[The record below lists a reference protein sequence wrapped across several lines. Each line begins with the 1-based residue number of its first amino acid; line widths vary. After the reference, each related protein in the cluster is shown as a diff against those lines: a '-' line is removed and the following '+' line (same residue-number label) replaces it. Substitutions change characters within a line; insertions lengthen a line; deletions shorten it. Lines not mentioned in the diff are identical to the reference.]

1 MKLNGLKVISMKI
14 KAIVVGYGDRGSVYS
29 NYAITNPD
37 KFEVVGVVDPNP
49 FKQALCKEKFNL
61 KDSQIFS
68 SIDDCLKVKPECDLF
83 INTTMDQ
90 YHYEIMKAILNAKYN
105 LLTEKPIVGDKN
117 QLLELKSLAEKNNCQ
132 VFVCHVLR
140 YTPFYA
146 TIKKMILENKIGKIF
161 SIQMDEHV
169 GIAHYGGSYVRGK
182 WNNEE
187 KCMSSFLLAKSCH
200 DIDIMCWLNN
210 TTIPTEV
217 AAFGGR
223 YFFTRE
229 NAPKESTESCFD
241 CPLEKECLYSAI
253 KHYIECNWSSN
264 LTWPQI
270 NKKIEDITLEDK
282 VNFLKNSLYGKCIF
296 KVDEA
301 DITDREA
308 IIVNFKDGS
317 VGNFNQIGGAPQAG
331 RYIHIVGSLG
341 EIVGNAESGIITYMP
356 ASRDSLICER
366 IEIDVNKEI
375 NTNFGF
381 SGHMGGDY
389 AIMESVINYL
399 NGDKSSISITSL
411 NDSINSHLVVFA
423 SEEARKQDK
432 VIKV

>member
-1 MKLNGLKVISMKI
+1 MII

-29 NYAITNPD
+29 NYAITNPN
-37 KFEVVGVVDPNP
+37 KLKIVGVVDPNP
-49 FKQALCKEKFNL
+49 FKRKMCQEKFNL
-61 KDSQIFS
+61 NDNQLFDN
-68 SIDDCLKVKPECDLF
+68 IDDCLKSSMDCDLF
-83 INTTMDQ
+83 INATMDQ
-90 YHYEIMKAILNAKYN
+90 FHYEIMKKILSAKYN
-105 LLTEKPIVGDKN
+105 LLTEKPIVGNKL
-117 QLLELKSLAEKNNCQ
+117 QLLELQKIATQNNCK

-146 TIKKMILENKIGKIF
+146 TIKQMILDNKVGKIF

-187 KCMSSFLLAKSCH
+187 KCLSSFLLAKSCH

-210 TTIPTEV
+210 NTIPTEV

-223 YFFTRE
+223 YFFTRD
-229 NAPKESTESCFD
+229 NAPQGSTESCFD
-241 CPLEKECLYSAI
+241 CPIEKKCLYSAL

-264 LTWPQI
+264 LTWTQI
-270 NKKIEDITLEDK
+270 NKKLEDITLDDK
-282 VNFLKNSLYGKCIF
+282 INFLKNSEYGKCIF
-296 KVDEA
+296 KVDDA
-301 DITDREA
+301 NITDREA
-308 IIVNFKDGS
+308 LIVKFKDGS

-341 EIVGNAESGIITYMP
+341 EIVGNAESGIITYMK
-356 ASRDSLICER
+356 ASRDSLICDKE
-366 IEIDVNKEI
+366 IIDVNKNI
-375 NTNFGF
+375 NSNFGF

-389 AIMESVINYL
+389 AIMESITNYL

-423 SEEARKQDK
+423 AEESRKDDK
-432 VIKV
+432 VVKI